1 MRLLRILPVL
11 ALLAFPLAGC
21 KTGAPPGA
29 AAPAGPVPAALV
41 QQTTLYEIVRHLYRW
56 YWDEAD
62 IERAAETKEWV
73 FWIRPL
79 KEKLDPGDNSIYAE
93 VLIPG
98 VGTSVRLKKSDY
110 TIEELKLDVKSADF
124 HIKNVARIDLP
135 PAPPR
140 DCLVVRIDAE
150 AMKQYLFR
158 TRTQPDYPD
167 AALFE
172 RMRGSLRRELLKEGS
187 RFTNSPTGEQ
197 TVFIAPLS
205 PVGND
210 VWVFWENQKLLIRF
224 SSDVDLT
231 NPAVW
236 EHDALTVHVYDP
248 YSQMV
253 VSLDDAGGSNNFM
266 TRNQLGRALYN
277 CIILGQRVS
286 VTPRP

>member
-1 MRLLRILPVL
+1 MKTLGMMLLL
-11 ALLAFPLAGC
+11 ALLALPFAGC
-21 KTGAPPGA
+21 KTASPPPA
-29 AAPAGPVPAALV
+29 AALAAPVPAALV

-79 KEKLDPGDNSIYAE
+79 KEKLDPGDNSIYVE

-98 VGTSVRLKKSDY
+98 VGTAARLKKADY
-110 TIEELKLDVKSADF
+110 TIEELKLEVKSADF
-124 HIKNVARIDLP
+124 HIKNVARENIP
-135 PAPPR
+135 PSPPP
-140 DCLVVRIDAE
+140 DCLEVRISAE
-150 AMKQYLFR
+150 EMKQYLFR
-158 TRTQPDYPD
+158 TRTQPDYPSSE
-167 AALFE
+167 LFE
-172 RMRGSLRRELLKEGS
+172 RMRASLRKELLKES
-187 RFTNSPTGEQ
+187 SFSTNMPTGEQ

-210 VWVFWENQKLLIRF
+210 VWAFWENRKLLIRF

-248 YSQMV
+248 FSQMV
-253 VSLDDAGGSNNFM
+253 VSLDDAAGSNNFM